1 MRPILKYSTS
11 RLSRALQVLIW
22 KIQQRVLNRI
32 GNYRTQKNQYTMKK
46 LLLFV
51 LAACAFVA
59 CEQAPIEEQSAIR
72 NDAPE
77 TITVGFEDADTR
89 IQLNTAQKTVWTKND
104 QVSVFYRSDANQRWE
119 YTGATGA
126 RTAELKR
133 VDAGTATETM
143 KRVIVVYP
151 YNDSYYLNTE
161 TFNVQASLPA
171 VQHYLANSYGT
182 DGNIMISASEYNQ
195 FSLKSVCGWLKIKLT
210 GFGDVIK
217 SIKVEGNNGE
227 QVAGEMYINSADA
240 TAVLASEMGNTDN
253 NNAGGTLVFDDTI
266 LYETTLD
273 CGEGVELGLE
283 ATDFYIALPPQTF
296 AKGITITVED
306 ANGFAMTKSTDK
318 VVTIDRNHILPMKSF
333 TFVNPNNGENAVIG
347 NNQIWYT
354 ASKQFTPY
362 YDTKY
367 YFGANLES
375 NVWDEATGIGTLTF
389 DGVVTMIGEYAFK
402 DCTSLKSIVI
412 PESVT
417 SLGDGAFYGCSNITS
432 ITIPESVEEI
442 GTYAFTLTKK
452 LAKFEGKYASEDGRT
467 LVKDG
472 AIFAYAWAS
481 GDSYTFPEGVTSIAD
496 YAFYECDD
504 IKRISIPAYVASIGN
519 YAFCYCDGITEAYID
534 SSVIGSYAFGC
545 CNSLKDL
552 TLGDNVTE
560 IGKDAFF
567 ECDAITEVT
576 IPESVTKIGGYAFQ
590 YCRGLKEVYCKAIT
604 PATITGSNV
613 FYDNASGRKIYVPT
627 EAVEAYKSAS
637 YWKDYADDI
646 VGYEFNSGGNDGII
660 TENHKIYY
668 TATKETAPY
677 FNNSFYFGANLESN
691 VWNAETGLGV
701 LTFDGV
707 VTMIGEY
714 AFKNCTSLKSIVIP
728 ESVTSLGDG
737 AFYGCENIT
746 SITIPEGVE
755 EIGTYAFTYTK
766 KLAKFEGKYASED
779 GRTLVKDG
787 AIFAYAWASGDS
799 YTIPEGVTAIAERAF
814 YECDGIKRVSIPEY
828 ITTIGSYAFYEC
840 DGLTE
845 AYVDSS
851 VIGSSAFRACD
862 YLNDLTLGDNV
873 TEIGNLAF
881 YSCDAITEVTIPE
894 SVTKIGGEA
903 FSFCNGLKEVYC
915 KATTPATIT
924 GINVF
929 NSNASGRKIY
939 VPVDAVEAYKSA
951 WYWRDYADDIVGYEF

>member
-1 MRPILKYSTS
+1 
-11 RLSRALQVLIW
+11 
-22 KIQQRVLNRI
+22 
-32 GNYRTQKNQYTMKK
+32 MKK
-46 LLLFV
+46 LLLCV
-51 LAACAFVA
+51 LAACAFAA

-104 QVSVFYRSDANQRWE
+104 QVSVFYRSDANQKWQYNGE
-119 YTGATGA
+119 TGA

-273 CGEGVELGLE
+273 CGEGVELGLA

-375 NVWDEATGIGTLTF
+375 NVWDAATGIGTLTF

-402 DCTSLKSIVI
+402 ECTSLKSIVI

-417 SLGDGAFYGCSNITS
+417 SIGVGAFYGCSNITAITLPEGVTSIGNSAFNRCENITS

-442 GTYAFTLTKK
+442 GTSAFTLTKK

-467 LVKDG
+467 LVKD
-472 AIFAYAWAS
+472 
-481 GDSYTFPEGVTSIAD
+481 
-496 YAFYECDD
+496 
-504 IKRISIPAYVASIGN
+504 N
-519 YAFCYCDGITEAYID
+519 
-534 SSVIGSYAFGC
+534 
-545 CNSLKDL
+545 
-552 TLGDNVTE
+552 
-560 IGKDAFF
+560 
-567 ECDAITEVT
+567 
-576 IPESVTKIGGYAFQ
+576 
-590 YCRGLKEVYCKAIT
+590 
-604 PATITGSNV
+604 
-613 FYDNASGRKIYVPT
+613 
-627 EAVEAYKSAS
+627 
-637 YWKDYADDI
+637 
-646 VGYEFNSGGNDGII
+646 
-660 TENHKIYY
+660 
-668 TATKETAPY
+668 
-677 FNNSFYFGANLESN
+677 
-691 VWNAETGLGV
+691 
-701 LTFDGV
+701 
-707 VTMIGEY
+707 
-714 AFKNCTSLKSIVIP
+714 
-728 ESVTSLGDG
+728 
-737 AFYGCENIT
+737 
-746 SITIPEGVE
+746 
-755 EIGTYAFTYTK
+755 
-766 KLAKFEGKYASED
+766 
-779 GRTLVKDG
+779 

-799 YTIPEGVTAIAERAF
+799 YTIPEGVTSIADRAF
-814 YECDGIKRVSIPEY
+814 YYCDGIKRISIPAYVTSIGNYAFHDCDGITEAY
-828 ITTIGSYAFYEC
+828 IDSSVIGSYAFY
-840 DGLTE
+840 
-845 AYVDSS
+845 S
-851 VIGSSAFRACD
+851 CD
-862 YLNDLTLGDNV
+862 YLKDLTLGDNV
-873 TEIGNLAF
+873 TEIGGYAF
-881 YSCDAITEVTIPE
+881 QHCDDITEVTIPE
-894 SVTKIGGEA
+894 SVTKIGGDA
-903 FSFCNGLKEVYC
+903 FEYCYGLKEVYC
-915 KATTPATIT
+915 KSTTPATIT
-924 GINVF
+924 GSWVF
-929 NSNASGRKIY
+929 DGNASGRKIY
-939 VPVDAVEAYKSA
+939 VPVESVEAYKSA
-951 WYWRDYADDIVGYEF
+951 SYWKTYADYIVGYDF

>member
-1 MRPILKYSTS
+1 MRNLK
-11 RLSRALQVLIW
+11 LFALVA
-22 KIQQRVLNRI
+22 
-32 GNYRTQKNQYTMKK
+32 
-46 LLLFV
+46 LFF
-51 LAACAFVA
+51 AACSTDALDEHQVA
-59 CEQAPIEEQSAIR
+59 GVG
-72 NDAPE
+72 DLAPE
-77 TITVGFEDADTR
+77 TITVGFEDETR
-89 IQLNTAQKTVWTKND
+89 IQLQYGKTVWTKD
-104 QVSVFYRSDANQRWE
+104 DVVSVFYLSDANQKWQ
-119 YTGATGA
+119 YKGATGS
-126 RTAELKR
+126 RTAKLSR
-133 VDAGTATETM
+133 VDAGVATKEM
-143 KRVIVVYP
+143 DKVIVVYP
-151 YNDSYYLNTE
+151 YNENYFIHPTTQNIKAWLPGTQSYLKDSYGL
-161 TFNVQASLPA
+161 
-171 VQHYLANSYGT
+171 
-182 DGNIMISASEYNQ
+182 DGNIMISQSEYNQ
-195 FSLKSVCGWLKIKLT
+195 FSLKNVCGWLKIKLT

-227 QVAGEMYINSADA
+227 QVAGELYINPETAIATLAAADGE
-240 TAVLASEMGNTDN
+240 ASDDDGS
-253 NNAGGTLVFDDTI
+253 AGGTLVFDDTI

-296 AKGITITVED
+296 SKGITITVED

-375 NVWDEATGIGTLTF
+375 NVWNAETGLGVLTF

-402 DCTSLKSIVI
+402 NCTSLKSIVI
-412 PESVT
+412 PETVT
-417 SLGDGAFYGCSNITS
+417 SLGEGAFYGCENLAS

-467 LVKDG
+467 LVKDN

-481 GDSYTFPEGVTSIAD
+481 GDSYTIPEGVTSIAD
-496 YAFYECDD
+496 YAFYACNG
-504 IKRISIPAYVASIGN
+504 IKRISISAYVTSIGN
-519 YAFCYCDGITEAYID
+519 YAFYECDGLTEAYID
-534 SSVIGSYAFGC
+534 SSVIGSSAFRAC
-545 CNSLKDL
+545 DYLKDL

-560 IGKDAFF
+560 IGNLAFF
-567 ECDAITEVT
+567 SCDAITEVT
-576 IPESVTKIGGYAFQ
+576 IPETVTKIGGEAFSF
-590 YCRGLKEVYCKAIT
+590 CNGLKEVYCKAIT
-604 PATITGSNV
+604 PATITGLLV
-613 FYDNASGRKIYVPT
+613 FNSNASGRKIYVPV
-627 EAVEAYKSAS
+627 ESVEAYKSAL
-637 YWKDYADDI
+637 YWRDYADDI
-646 VGYEFNSGGNDGII
+646 VGYEFNSGGNSGIV

-677 FNNSFYFGANLESN
+677 FTNSFYFGANLESN
-691 VWNAETGLGV
+691 VWDETTGIGT

-707 VTMIGEY
+707 VTMIGDY
-714 AFKNCTSLKSIVIP
+714 AFKNCTALKSIVIP
-728 ESVTSLGDG
+728 ETVTSLGEG
-737 AFYGCENIT
+737 AFYGCENLA
-746 SITIPEGVE
+746 SITIPESVE
-755 EIGTYAFTYTK
+755 EIGTYAFTLTK

-779 GRTLVKDG
+779 GRTLVKDN

-799 YTIPEGVTAIAERAF
+799 YTIPEGVTSIADYAF
-814 YECDGIKRVSIPEY
+814 YACNGIKRISISAY
-828 ITTIGSYAFYEC
+828 VTSIGNYAFYEC

-845 AYVDSS
+845 AYIDSS

-862 YLNDLTLGDNV
+862 YLKDLTLGDNV

-881 YSCDAITEVTIPE
+881 FSCDAITEVTIPE
-894 SVTKIGGEA
+894 TVTKIGGEA

-915 KATTPATIT
+915 KAITPATIT
-924 GINVF
+924 GLLVF

-939 VPVDAVEAYKSA
+939 VPVESVEAYKSA
-951 WYWRDYADDIVGYEF
+951 LYWRDYADDIVGYEF